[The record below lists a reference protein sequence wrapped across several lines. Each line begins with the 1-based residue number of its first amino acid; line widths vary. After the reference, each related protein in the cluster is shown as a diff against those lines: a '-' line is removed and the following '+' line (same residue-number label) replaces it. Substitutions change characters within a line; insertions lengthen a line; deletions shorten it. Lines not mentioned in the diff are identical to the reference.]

1 MEVTMSKQTAVE
13 MYSHLYGKEVTMDDR
28 FETKVIWSEELA
40 IKNNGKWIPKEV
52 TMSKQTAVDW
62 LEDYIQKEINK
73 YRMHPMDLHAIHALN
88 HIKEFACSKAKQMEK
103 EQIEMAYKEGNH
115 SEMRGGKVIFEKM
128 ESYYNETY
136 GQTKN

>member
-13 MYSHLYGKEVTMDDR
+13 
-28 FETKVIWSEELA
+28 
-40 IKNNGKWIPKEV
+40 
-52 TMSKQTAVDW
+52 W

-103 EQIEMAYKEGNH
+103 EQMIDFSKKCLDKALDTDIRTAH
-115 SEMRGGKVIFEKM
+115 LKVEQQ
-128 ESYYNETY
+128 YDETY
-136 GQTKN
+136 GGKNG